1 MLILV
6 AHAATPGDPW
16 QLRAIR
22 GAADR
27 YIFVPAHDPVVTL
40 DPIHVENIAR
50 LAYGIAGDV
59 DTTDHEGLAE
69 RIWEEWLPSLRYD
82 GRVVVEPVDP
92 HERRRA
98 SIDDIALADRPFET
112 VHGLDSG
119 TINPTTFKNGLV
131 VDVAHA
137 AMASTP
143 TDLGLHRDR
152 TIVAT
157 VHAGDSTASFDG
169 EWRRRDEGHTRQR
182 VLHAPRVN
190 RYAEGVVHAL
200 ALYLA
205 EGTHALDHAD
215 RVDELLL
222 LDGPV
227 YPKELFTWEDRDPAL
242 GELAREAKPRAVAEA
257 YVRLVERFVERDV
270 PLAGFV
276 KNPTSRTI
284 VRALSRKGVES
295 PWPDDTALF
304 TRLLERR
311 EQGGDPTTGEGE
323 SAGGLDGSAGGG
335 NRSGGSTRSDRI
347 DDELT
352 FTTWFHSRGGPDGTI
367 AESGDALGID
377 RDLDPVLYEPTFMI
391 LYDPRTDV
399 TYKLEAPYA
408 FTRDEATRKRLTRQ
422 VLAEVATTRGPPAAV
437 QKADAL
443 ARISATEKAALRRKF
458 EERFDSDQQA
468 TYDDRRWGKADY

>member
-1 MLILV
+1 M
-6 AHAATPGDPW
+6 
-16 QLRAIR
+16 
-22 GAADR
+22 
-27 YIFVPAHDPVVTL
+27 TL

-59 DTTDHEGLAE
+59 DTTDHEDLAG
-69 RIWEEWLPSLRYD
+69 RVWDDWLPGLRHD
-82 GRVVVEPVDP
+82 GRVVIEPVAD

-98 SIDDIALADRPFET
+98 RIDDVALAERPFET

-137 AMASTP
+137 AMAAEP
-143 TDLGLHRDR
+143 TDLELHRDR

-157 VHAGDSTASFDG
+157 VHAGDSTADFDG
-169 EWRRRDEGHTRQR
+169 EWTRRDAGHTRQR

-215 RVDELLL
+215 RVEELLV
-222 LDGPV
+222 LDGPI
-227 YPKELFTWEDRDPAL
+227 YPKELFTWGDRDPEL
-242 GELAREAKPRAVAEA
+242 GELAREAKPRAVVEK
-257 YVRLVERFVERDV
+257 YVRLVERFVEREV

-276 KNPTSRTI
+276 KNPSSRTI
-284 VRALSRKGVES
+284 VGSLTRKGIES

-311 EQGGDPTTGEGE
+311 EASGDPRDPERA
-323 SAGGLDGSAGGG
+323 AGGRLE
-335 NRSGGSTRSDRI
+335 
-347 DDELT
+347 DDLT
-352 FTTWFHSRGGPDGTI
+352 FTTWFHSRGGADRTM
-367 AESGDALGID
+367 AADADALGID
-377 RDLDPVLYEPTFMI
+377 RKLDPELYEPTFMI

-408 FTRDEATRKRLTRQ
+408 FTREAETRDRLTRQ
-422 VLAEVATTRGPPAAV
+422 VLGDVATTRGPPTAV
-437 QKADAL
+437 GKADSL
-443 ARISATEKAALRRKF
+443 ARIDATEKAALRRKF
-458 EERFDSDQQA
+458 EERFDSEQQA
-468 TYDDRRWGKADY
+468 TYDDRRWGKDRY

>member
-1 MLILV
+1 M
-6 AHAATPGDPW
+6 
-16 QLRAIR
+16 
-22 GAADR
+22 
-27 YIFVPAHDPVVTL
+27 TL

-59 DTTDHEGLAE
+59 DTTDHDDLAGTV
-69 RIWEEWLPSLRYD
+69 WNDWLPDLRRD
-82 GRVVVEPVDP
+82 GRTVIEPVDD

-98 SIDDIALADRPFET
+98 QIDDAALAARPFET

-137 AMASTP
+137 AMASEP
-143 TDLGLHRDR
+143 TDLDLHRDR

-157 VHAGDSTASFDG
+157 VHAGDSTADFDG
-169 EWRRRDEGHTRQR
+169 EWTERDEGHTRQR

-205 EGTHALDHAD
+205 EGTHALYHAD
-215 RVDELLL
+215 RVDDLLV
-222 LDGPV
+222 LDGPI
-227 YPKELFTWEDRDPAL
+227 YPKELFTWDDRNPEL
-242 GELAREAKPRAVAEA
+242 GALAREAKPRAVVEN

-270 PLAGFV
+270 PLVGFV
-276 KNPTSRTI
+276 KNPSSGTV
-284 VRALSRKGVES
+284 VRSLAREGVEP

-311 EQGGDPTTGEGE
+311 DADGGPG
-323 SAGGLDGSAGGG
+323 DGSGTEVPGDE
-335 NRSGGSTRSDRI
+335 TRAVGERV
-347 DDELT
+347 DDEIT
-352 FTTWFHSRGGPDGTI
+352 FTTWFHSRGGADETM
-367 AESGDALGID
+367 AADRDALGID
-377 RDLDPVLYEPTFMI
+377 RELAPALYEPTFMV

-408 FTRDEATRKRLTRQ
+408 FTRDRDTRERLTRQ
-422 VLAEVATTRGPPAAV
+422 VLADVAASRGPPEAV
-437 QKADAL
+437 AKADEL
-443 ARISATEKAALRRKF
+443 ARIAATEKAALRRAF
-458 EERFDSDQQA
+458 EDRFDSEQQS
-468 TYDDRRWGKADY
+468 TYDDHRWGKTRL

>member
-1 MLILV
+1 
-6 AHAATPGDPW
+6 
-16 QLRAIR
+16 
-22 GAADR
+22 
-27 YIFVPAHDPVVTL
+27 VTL

-59 DTTDHEGLAE
+59 DTTDHEDLAG
-69 RIWEEWLPSLRYD
+69 RVWDDWLPGLRHD
-82 GRVVVEPVDP
+82 GRVVIEPVAD

-98 SIDDIALADRPFET
+98 RIDDVALAERPFET

-137 AMASTP
+137 AMAAEP
-143 TDLGLHRDR
+143 TDLELHRDR

-157 VHAGDSTASFDG
+157 VHAGDSTADFDG
-169 EWRRRDEGHTRQR
+169 EWTRRDAGHTRQR

-215 RVDELLL
+215 RVEELLV
-222 LDGPV
+222 LDGPI
-227 YPKELFTWEDRDPAL
+227 YPKELFTWGDRDPEL
-242 GELAREAKPRAVAEA
+242 GELAREAKPRAVVEK
-257 YVRLVERFVERDV
+257 YVRLVERFVEREV

-276 KNPTSRTI
+276 KNPSSRTI
-284 VRALSRKGVES
+284 VGSLTRKGIES

-311 EQGGDPTTGEGE
+311 EASGDPRDPERA
-323 SAGGLDGSAGGG
+323 AGGRLE
-335 NRSGGSTRSDRI
+335 
-347 DDELT
+347 DDLT
-352 FTTWFHSRGGPDGTI
+352 FTTWFHSRGGADRTM
-367 AESGDALGID
+367 AADADALGID
-377 RDLDPVLYEPTFMI
+377 RELDPELYEPTFMI

-408 FTRDEATRKRLTRQ
+408 FTREAETRDRLTRQ
-422 VLAEVATTRGPPAAV
+422 VLGDVATTRGPPTAV
-437 QKADAL
+437 GKADSL
-443 ARISATEKAALRRKF
+443 ARIDATEKAALRRKF
-458 EERFDSDQQA
+458 EERFDSEQQA
-468 TYDDRRWGKADY
+468 TYDDRRWGKDRY

>member
-1 MLILV
+1 M
-6 AHAATPGDPW
+6 
-16 QLRAIR
+16 
-22 GAADR
+22 
-27 YIFVPAHDPVVTL
+27 TL
-40 DPIHVENIAR
+40 DPIHVENIAQ
-50 LAYGIAGDV
+50 LAYGIADDV
-59 DTTDHEGLAE
+59 DTTDHDDLAG
-69 RIWEEWLPSLRYD
+69 RVWRDWLPELRRD
-82 GRVVVEPVDP
+82 GRVVIEAVDE

-98 SIDDIALADRPFET
+98 PVDDSALTDRPFET

-137 AMASTP
+137 AMASAP
-143 TDLGLHRDR
+143 SDLDLHRDR

-169 EWRRRDEGHTRQR
+169 EWRSRDDGHTRQR

-215 RVDELLL
+215 EVDDLLV
-222 LDGPV
+222 LDGPI
-227 YPKELFTWEDRDPAL
+227 YPKELFTWNDRNPEL
-242 GELAREAKPRAVAEA
+242 GALAREAKPRAVVEK

-276 KNPTSRTI
+276 KNPSSGTV
-284 VRALSRKGVES
+284 VRALARKGVEP

-311 EQGGDPTTGEGE
+311 EGDDE
-323 SAGGLDGSAGGG
+323 SAGGARAG
-335 NRSGGSTRSDRI
+335 RSDRV

-352 FTTWFHSRGGPDGTI
+352 FTTWFRSRGDADATM
-367 AESGDALGID
+367 AADGDALGIE
-377 RDLDPVLYEPTFMI
+377 RELDPELYEPTFMI
-391 LYDPRTDV
+391 VYDPRTDV

-408 FTRDEATRKRLTRQ
+408 FARDDSVRDRLTRQ
-422 VLAEVATTRGPPAAV
+422 VLADVATTRGPPEAV
-437 QKADAL
+437 GKADEL

-458 EERFDSDQQA
+458 EEHFDSDQQA
-468 TYDDRRWGKADY
+468 TYDDQRWGKEPY

>member
-1 MLILV
+1 M
-6 AHAATPGDPW
+6 
-16 QLRAIR
+16 
-22 GAADR
+22 
-27 YIFVPAHDPVVTL
+27 TL

-59 DTTDHEGLAE
+59 DTTDHDDLAG
-69 RIWEEWLPSLRYD
+69 RVWRDWLPELRRD
-82 GRVVVEPVDP
+82 GRVVIEPVDG

-98 SIDDIALADRPFET
+98 PIDDAALADRPFET

-137 AMASTP
+137 AMASAP
-143 TDLGLHRDR
+143 SDLDLHRDR

-169 EWRRRDEGHTRQR
+169 EWRERDDGHTRQR

-205 EGTHALDHAD
+205 EGTHALDHANE
-215 RVDELLL
+215 VDDLLV
-222 LDGPV
+222 LDGPI
-227 YPKELFTWEDRDPAL
+227 YPKELFTWDDRNPEL
-242 GELAREAKPRAVAEA
+242 GALAREAKPRAVVEK

-276 KNPTSRTI
+276 KNPSSGTI
-284 VRALSRKGVES
+284 VRALARKGVEP

-311 EQGGDPTTGEGE
+311 EGDGEGE
-323 SAGGLDGSAGGG
+323 RGGASGDGGAPGDGARDG
-335 NRSGGSTRSDRI
+335 RPDRV

-352 FTTWFHSRGGPDGTI
+352 FTTWFRSRGGADATM
-367 AESGDALGID
+367 AADGDALGIE
-377 RDLDPVLYEPTFMI
+377 RELDPELYEPTFMVV
-391 LYDPRTDV
+391 YDPRTDV

-408 FTRDEATRKRLTRQ
+408 FARNPEVRDRLTRQ
-422 VLAEVATTRGPPAAV
+422 VLADVATTRGPPEAV
-437 QKADAL
+437 GKADEL

-468 TYDDRRWGKADY
+468 TYDDRRWGKEPY

>member
-1 MLILV
+1 M
-6 AHAATPGDPW
+6 
-16 QLRAIR
+16 
-22 GAADR
+22 
-27 YIFVPAHDPVVTL
+27 TL

-59 DTTDHEGLAE
+59 DTTDHEDLAG
-69 RIWEEWLPSLRYD
+69 RVWDDWLPGLRHD
-82 GRVVVEPVDP
+82 GRVVIEPVAD

-98 SIDDIALADRPFET
+98 RIDDVALAERPFET

-137 AMASTP
+137 AMAAEP
-143 TDLGLHRDR
+143 TDLELHRDR

-157 VHAGDSTASFDG
+157 VHAGDSTADFDG
-169 EWRRRDEGHTRQR
+169 EWTRRDAGHTRQR

-215 RVDELLL
+215 RVEELLV
-222 LDGPV
+222 LDGPI
-227 YPKELFTWEDRDPAL
+227 YPKELFTWGDRDPEL
-242 GELAREAKPRAVAEA
+242 GELAREAKPRAVVEK
-257 YVRLVERFVERDV
+257 YVRLVERFVEREV

-276 KNPTSRTI
+276 KNPSSRTV
-284 VRALSRKGVES
+284 VRSLTRKGIES

-311 EQGGDPTTGEGE
+311 EASGDPRDPERA
-323 SAGGLDGSAGGG
+323 AGGRLE
-335 NRSGGSTRSDRI
+335 
-347 DDELT
+347 DDLT
-352 FTTWFHSRGGPDGTI
+352 FTTWFHSRGGADRTM
-367 AESGDALGID
+367 AADADALGID
-377 RDLDPVLYEPTFMI
+377 RELDPELYEPTFMI

-408 FTRDEATRKRLTRQ
+408 FTREAETRDRLTRQ
-422 VLAEVATTRGPPAAV
+422 VLGDVATTRGPPTAV
-437 QKADAL
+437 GKADSL
-443 ARISATEKAALRRKF
+443 ARIDATEKAALRRKF
-458 EERFDSDQQA
+458 EERFDSEQQA
-468 TYDDRRWGKADY
+468 TYDDRRWGKDRY

>member
-1 MLILV
+1 M
-6 AHAATPGDPW
+6 
-16 QLRAIR
+16 
-22 GAADR
+22 
-27 YIFVPAHDPVVTL
+27 TL

-59 DTTDHEGLAE
+59 DTSDHEDVAGQVWAD
-69 RIWEEWLPSLRYD
+69 WLPELRRD
-82 GRVVVEPVDP
+82 GRVVVEPVAD
-92 HERRRA
+92 HERRLVP
-98 SIDDIALADRPFET
+98 IDDVALAERPFET

-137 AMASTP
+137 AMAAEP
-143 TDLGLHRDR
+143 TDLDLHRDR

-157 VHAGDSTASFDG
+157 VHTGDSTASFDG
-169 EWRRRDEGHTRQR
+169 AWTKRDEGHTRQR

-215 RVDELLL
+215 RVDELLI
-222 LDGPV
+222 LDGPI
-227 YPKELFTWEDRDPAL
+227 YPKELFTWNDRDPEL
-242 GELAREAKPRAVAEA
+242 GELAREAKPRAVVEK
-257 YVRLVERFVERDV
+257 YVRLVERFVERGV

-276 KNPTSRTI
+276 KNPSSRTI
-284 VRALSRKGVES
+284 VRSLARAGFES

-311 EQGGDPTTGEGE
+311 ENGDAERVDD
-323 SAGGLDGSAGGG
+323 GL
-335 NRSGGSTRSDRI
+335 TC
-347 DDELT
+347 
-352 FTTWFHSRGGPDGTI
+352 TTWFHSRGGADRTM
-367 AESGDALGID
+367 AADGDALGID
-377 RDLDPVLYEPTFMI
+377 RRLDPELYEPTFTVV
-391 LYDPRTDV
+391 YDPRTDV

-408 FTRDEATRKRLTRQ
+408 FTRDPETRERLMRQ
-422 VLAEVATTRGPPAAV
+422 VLADVATTRGPPEAV
-437 QKADAL
+437 AKADAL
-443 ARISATEKAALRRKF
+443 ARIDATEKAALRRKF

-468 TYDDRRWGKADY
+468 TYDDHRWGKSRY

>member
-1 MLILV
+1 M
-6 AHAATPGDPW
+6 
-16 QLRAIR
+16 
-22 GAADR
+22 
-27 YIFVPAHDPVVTL
+27 TL

-59 DTTDHEGLAE
+59 DTTDHDDLAG
-69 RIWEEWLPSLRYD
+69 RVWRDWLPELRRD
-82 GRVVVEPVDP
+82 GRVVIEPVGD
-92 HERRRA
+92 HERRLA
-98 SIDDIALADRPFET
+98 PIDDAALAERPFET

-137 AMASTP
+137 AMASAP
-143 TDLGLHRDR
+143 TELELHRDR

-157 VHAGDSTASFDG
+157 VHAGDSTADFDDD
-169 EWRRRDEGHTRQR
+169 WRKRDDGHTRQR

-215 RVDELLL
+215 EVDDLLV
-222 LDGPV
+222 LDGPI
-227 YPKELFTWEDRDPAL
+227 YPKELFTWDDRDPEL
-242 GELAREAKPRAVAEA
+242 GALAREAKPKAVVEK

-276 KNPTSRTI
+276 KNPSSGTI
-284 VRALSRKGVES
+284 VRALGRKGVEP

-311 EQGGDPTTGEGE
+311 EEG
-323 SAGGLDGSAGGG
+323 SRAGGTDRGDATGGARGDRLDDA
-335 NRSGGSTRSDRI
+335 
-347 DDELT
+347 LT
-352 FTTWFHSRGGPDGTI
+352 FTTWFHSRGGADATM
-367 AESGDALGID
+367 AADGDALGID
-377 RDLDPVLYEPTFMI
+377 RALDPELYEPTFTVV
-391 LYDPRTDV
+391 YDPRTDV

-408 FTRDEATRKRLTRQ
+408 FTRDAETRDRLTRQ
-422 VLAEVATTRGPPAAV
+422 VLADVATTRGPPEAV
-437 QKADAL
+437 AKADEL
-443 ARISATEKAALRRKF
+443 ARIDATEKAALRRKF

-468 TYDDRRWGKADY
+468 TYDDLRWGKADL

>member
-1 MLILV
+1 M
-6 AHAATPGDPW
+6 
-16 QLRAIR
+16 
-22 GAADR
+22 
-27 YIFVPAHDPVVTL
+27 TL

-59 DTTDHEGLAE
+59 DTTDHEDLAGQV
-69 RIWEEWLPSLRYD
+69 WEEWLPELYHD
-82 GRVVVEPVDP
+82 GRVVVEPVDD
-92 HERRRA
+92 HERRLA
-98 SIDDIALADRPFET
+98 PIDDIALADRPFET

-137 AMASTP
+137 AMASEP

-157 VHAGDSTASFDG
+157 VHAGDSTANFDG
-169 EWRRRDEGHTRQR
+169 EWTKRDAGHTRQR

-215 RVDELLL
+215 EVGELLV
-222 LDGPV
+222 LDGPI
-227 YPKELFTWEDRDPAL
+227 YPKELFTWKDRDPEL
-242 GELAREAKPRAVAEA
+242 GELAREAKPQAVVEK

-276 KNPTSRTI
+276 KNPASRTI
-284 VRALSRKGVES
+284 VRTLSRKGVES

-311 EQGGDPTTGEGE
+311 EGGDDGEQ
-323 SAGGLDGSAGGG
+323 
-335 NRSGGSTRSDRI
+335 I
-347 DDELT
+347 DDALT
-352 FTTWFHSRGGPDGTI
+352 FTTWFHSRGGADGTM
-367 AESGDALGID
+367 AADGDALGIE
-377 RDLDPVLYEPTFMI
+377 RRLDPTLYEPTFML
-391 LYDPRTDV
+391 LYDPRTDI

-408 FTRDEATRKRLTRQ
+408 FTRSAETRERLTRQ

-437 QKADAL
+437 SKADAL
-443 ARISATEKAALRRKF
+443 ARIDTTEKAALRRKF

-468 TYDDRRWGKADY
+468 TYDDHRWGKDRL

>member
-1 MLILV
+1 M
-6 AHAATPGDPW
+6 
-16 QLRAIR
+16 
-22 GAADR
+22 
-27 YIFVPAHDPVVTL
+27 TL

-50 LAYGIAGDV
+50 LAYGIAADV
-59 DTTDHEGLAE
+59 DTTDHENLAE
-69 RIWEEWLPSLRYD
+69 QVWAEWLPELYRD
-82 GRVVVEPVDP
+82 GRVVIEPVGD
-92 HERRRA
+92 HERRRTP
-98 SIDDIALADRPFET
+98 IDDVALAERPFGT

-137 AMASTP
+137 AMAAEP
-143 TDLGLHRDR
+143 TRLDLHRDR

-157 VHAGDSTASFDG
+157 VHAGDSTADFDG
-169 EWRRRDEGHTRQR
+169 EWTERDAGHTRQR

-215 RVDELLL
+215 RVDELLV
-222 LDGPV
+222 LDGPI
-227 YPKELFTWEDRDPAL
+227 YPKELFTWEDRDPEL
-242 GELAREAKPRAVAEA
+242 GELAREAKPRAVVEK

-276 KNPTSRTI
+276 KNPASRTV
-284 VRALSRKGVES
+284 VRALSRKGVEA

-311 EQGGDPTTGEGE
+311 EASGEQRTSSGRADGE
-323 SAGGLDGSAGGG
+323 
-335 NRSGGSTRSDRI
+335 RV

-352 FTTWFHSRGGPDGTI
+352 FTTWFHSRGGADGTM
-367 AESGDALGID
+367 AADGDALGID
-377 RDLDPVLYEPTFMI
+377 RRLDPELYEPTFMV

-408 FTRDEATRKRLTRQ
+408 FTRDRDTRDRLTRQ
-422 VLAEVATTRGPPAAV
+422 VLADVATTRGPPEAV
-437 QKADAL
+437 AKADEL
-443 ARISATEKAALRRKF
+443 ARIAATEKAALRRKF

-468 TYDDRRWGKADY
+468 TYDDLRWGKDRLL

>member
-1 MLILV
+1 
-6 AHAATPGDPW
+6 
-16 QLRAIR
+16 
-22 GAADR
+22 
-27 YIFVPAHDPVVTL
+27 VTL

-59 DTTDHEGLAE
+59 DTTDHDDLAG
-69 RIWEEWLPSLRYD
+69 RVWRDWLPELRRD
-82 GRVVVEPVDP
+82 GRVVIEPVGD
-92 HERRRA
+92 HERRLA
-98 SIDDIALADRPFET
+98 PVDDAALAERPFET

-137 AMASTP
+137 AMASEP
-143 TDLGLHRDR
+143 TDLDLHRDR

-157 VHAGDSTASFDG
+157 VHAGDSTADFDDD
-169 EWRRRDEGHTRQR
+169 WRKRDDGHTRQR

-215 RVDELLL
+215 EVDDLLV
-222 LDGPV
+222 LDGPI
-227 YPKELFTWEDRDPAL
+227 YPKELFTWDDRNPEL
-242 GELAREAKPRAVAEA
+242 GALAREAKPRAVVEK

-276 KNPTSRTI
+276 KNPSSGTI
-284 VRALSRKGVES
+284 VRALGRKGVEP

-311 EQGGDPTTGEGE
+311 EAGSRAGGAAGGDGDD
-323 SAGGLDGSAGGG
+323 AAGSARG
-335 NRSGGSTRSDRI
+335 DRL
-347 DDELT
+347 DDALT
-352 FTTWFHSRGGPDGTI
+352 FTTWFHSRGGADATM
-367 AESGDALGID
+367 AADGDALGID
-377 RDLDPVLYEPTFMI
+377 RELDPELYEPTFTVV
-391 LYDPRTDV
+391 YDPRTDV

-408 FTRDEATRKRLTRQ
+408 FTRDAETRDRLTRQ
-422 VLAEVATTRGPPAAV
+422 VLADVATTRGPPEAV
-437 QKADAL
+437 AKADEL
-443 ARISATEKAALRRKF
+443 ARIDATEKAALRRKF

-468 TYDDRRWGKADY
+468 TYDDLRWDKARF

>member
-1 MLILV
+1 
-6 AHAATPGDPW
+6 
-16 QLRAIR
+16 
-22 GAADR
+22 
-27 YIFVPAHDPVVTL
+27 VTL

-59 DTTDHEGLAE
+59 DTTDHDDLAG
-69 RIWEEWLPSLRYD
+69 RVWRDWLPELRRD
-82 GRVVVEPVDP
+82 GRVVIEPVDG

-98 SIDDIALADRPFET
+98 PIDDAALADRPFET

-137 AMASTP
+137 AMASAP
-143 TDLGLHRDR
+143 SDLDLHRDR

-169 EWRRRDEGHTRQR
+169 EWRERDDGHTRQR

-205 EGTHALDHAD
+205 EGTHALDHANE
-215 RVDELLL
+215 VDDLLV
-222 LDGPV
+222 LDGPI
-227 YPKELFTWEDRDPAL
+227 YPKELFTWDDRNPEL
-242 GELAREAKPRAVAEA
+242 GALAREAKPRAVVEK

-276 KNPTSRTI
+276 KNPSSGTI
-284 VRALSRKGVES
+284 VRALARKGVEP

-311 EQGGDPTTGEGE
+311 EGDGEGE
-323 SAGGLDGSAGGG
+323 RGGASGDGGAPGDGARDG
-335 NRSGGSTRSDRI
+335 RPDRV

-352 FTTWFHSRGGPDGTI
+352 FTTWFRSRGGADATM
-367 AESGDALGID
+367 AADGDALGIE
-377 RDLDPVLYEPTFMI
+377 RELDPELYEPTFMVV
-391 LYDPRTDV
+391 YDPRTDV

-408 FTRDEATRKRLTRQ
+408 FARDPSVRDRLTRQ
-422 VLAEVATTRGPPAAV
+422 VLADVATTRGPPEAV
-437 QKADAL
+437 GKADEL

-468 TYDDRRWGKADY
+468 TYDDRRWGKEPY

>member
-1 MLILV
+1 M
-6 AHAATPGDPW
+6 
-16 QLRAIR
+16 
-22 GAADR
+22 
-27 YIFVPAHDPVVTL
+27 TL
-40 DPIHVENIAR
+40 DPIHVENIAQ
-50 LAYGIAGDV
+50 LAYGIANDV
-59 DTTDHEGLAE
+59 DTTDHDDLAGQVW
-69 RIWEEWLPSLRYD
+69 RDWLPELRRD
-82 GRVVVEPVDP
+82 GRVVVEPVDD

-98 SIDDIALADRPFET
+98 PIDDAALAERPFET

-137 AMASTP
+137 AMASAP
-143 TDLGLHRDR
+143 TDLDLHRDR

-157 VHAGDSTASFDG
+157 VHAGDSTADFDDD
-169 EWRRRDEGHTRQR
+169 WTRRDDGHTRQR

-215 RVDELLL
+215 RVDDLLV
-222 LDGPV
+222 LDGPI
-227 YPKELFTWEDRDPAL
+227 YPKELFTWDDRNPEL
-242 GELAREAKPRAVAEA
+242 GALAREAKPRAVVEN
-257 YVRLVERFVERDV
+257 YVRLVERFVERGV

-276 KNPTSRTI
+276 KNPASGVV
-284 VRALSRKGVES
+284 VRALARAGFEP

-311 EQGGDPTTGEGE
+311 EDDADGE
-323 SAGGLDGSAGGG
+323 
-335 NRSGGSTRSDRI
+335 RV

-352 FTTWFHSRGGPDGTI
+352 FTTWFHSRGGADETM
-367 AESGDALGID
+367 AADRDALGID
-377 RDLDPVLYEPTFMI
+377 REFDPELYEPTFMI
-391 LYDPRTDV
+391 VYDPRTDV

-408 FTRDEATRKRLTRQ
+408 FTRDADTRDRLTRQ
-422 VLAEVATTRGPPAAV
+422 VLADVATTRGPPEAV
-437 QKADAL
+437 AKADEL
-443 ARISATEKAALRRKF
+443 ARIATSEKAALRRKF

-468 TYDDRRWGKADY
+468 NYDDLRWGKTRF

>member
-1 MLILV
+1 M
-6 AHAATPGDPW
+6 
-16 QLRAIR
+16 
-22 GAADR
+22 
-27 YIFVPAHDPVVTL
+27 TL
-40 DPIHVENIAR
+40 DPIHVENIAQ

-59 DTTDHEGLAE
+59 DTTDHDDLAG
-69 RIWEEWLPSLRYD
+69 RVWRDWLPELRRD
-82 GRVVVEPVDP
+82 GRVVIEPVDE

-98 SIDDIALADRPFET
+98 PIDDVALTDRPFET

-137 AMASTP
+137 AMASAP
-143 TDLGLHRDR
+143 SDLDLHRDR

-169 EWRRRDEGHTRQR
+169 EWRERDDGHTRQR

-215 RVDELLL
+215 AVDDLLV
-222 LDGPV
+222 LDGPI
-227 YPKELFTWEDRDPAL
+227 YPKELFTWDDRNPEL
-242 GELAREAKPRAVAEA
+242 GALAREAKPRAVVEK

-276 KNPTSRTI
+276 KNPSSGTI
-284 VRALSRKGVES
+284 VRALARKGIEP

-311 EQGGDPTTGEGE
+311 EAE
-323 SAGGLDGSAGGG
+323 GSAGGG
-335 NRSGGSTRSDRI
+335 RSEGSGRTERV

-352 FTTWFHSRGGPDGTI
+352 FTTWFRSRGGADATM
-367 AESGDALGID
+367 AADGDALGID
-377 RDLDPVLYEPTFMI
+377 RELDPELYEPTFMVV
-391 LYDPRTDV
+391 YDPRTDV
-399 TYKLEAPYA
+399 TYKLETPYA
-408 FTRDEATRKRLTRQ
+408 FARDDAVRDRLTRQ
-422 VLAEVATTRGPPAAV
+422 VLADVATTRGPPEAV
-437 QKADAL
+437 GKADEL

-468 TYDDRRWGKADY
+468 TYDDQRWGKAPY

>member
-1 MLILV
+1 M
-6 AHAATPGDPW
+6 
-16 QLRAIR
+16 
-22 GAADR
+22 
-27 YIFVPAHDPVVTL
+27 TL

-59 DTTDHEGLAE
+59 DTTDHEDLAG
-69 RIWEEWLPSLRYD
+69 RVWDDWLPGLRHD
-82 GRVVVEPVDP
+82 GRVVIEPVAD

-98 SIDDIALADRPFET
+98 RIDDVALAERPFET

-137 AMASTP
+137 AMASAP
-143 TDLGLHRDR
+143 TELELHRDR

-157 VHAGDSTASFDG
+157 VHAGDSTADFDDD
-169 EWRRRDEGHTRQR
+169 WRKRDDGHTRQR

-215 RVDELLL
+215 EVDDLLV
-222 LDGPV
+222 LDGPI
-227 YPKELFTWEDRDPAL
+227 YPKELFTWDDRDPEL
-242 GELAREAKPRAVAEA
+242 GALAREAKPKAVVEK

-276 KNPTSRTI
+276 KNPSSGTI
-284 VRALSRKGVES
+284 VRALGRKGVEP

-311 EQGGDPTTGEGE
+311 EEG
-323 SAGGLDGSAGGG
+323 SRAGGTDRGDATGGARGDRLDDA
-335 NRSGGSTRSDRI
+335 
-347 DDELT
+347 LT
-352 FTTWFHSRGGPDGTI
+352 FTTWFHSRGGADATM
-367 AESGDALGID
+367 AADGDALGID
-377 RDLDPVLYEPTFMI
+377 RALDPELYEPTFTVV
-391 LYDPRTDV
+391 YDPRTDV

-408 FTRDEATRKRLTRQ
+408 FTRDAETRDRLTRQ
-422 VLAEVATTRGPPAAV
+422 VLADVATTRGPPEAV
-437 QKADAL
+437 AKADEL
-443 ARISATEKAALRRKF
+443 ARIDATEKAALRRKF

-468 TYDDRRWGKADY
+468 TYDDLRWGKADL

>member
-1 MLILV
+1 M
-6 AHAATPGDPW
+6 G
-16 QLRAIR
+16 LRSTKRAGR
-22 GAADR
+22 FYFEPRHGTL
-27 YIFVPAHDPVVTL
+27 VTL

-59 DTTDHEGLAE
+59 DTTDHEDLAGQV
-69 RIWEEWLPSLRYD
+69 WTEWLPALYRD
-82 GRVVVEPVDP
+82 GRVVVEPVAG
-92 HERRRA
+92 HERRLA
-98 SIDDIALADRPFET
+98 SIDDVALAERPFGT

-137 AMASTP
+137 AMAANP
-143 TDLGLHRDR
+143 TDLDLHRDR

-157 VHAGDSTASFDG
+157 VHAGDSTADFDG
-169 EWRRRDEGHTRQR
+169 EWTERDAGHTRQR

-215 RVDELLL
+215 EVDELLV
-222 LDGPV
+222 LDGPI
-227 YPKELFTWEDRDPAL
+227 YPKELFTWQDRDPEL
-242 GELAREAKPRAVAEA
+242 GELAREAKPRAVVEK

-276 KNPTSRTI
+276 KNPSSRTI
-284 VRALSRKGVES
+284 VRSLDRKGFES

-311 EQGGDPTTGEGE
+311 GGPGSDRVEGGPGREGVGNAGDGGEGDDRGQ
-323 SAGGLDGSAGGG
+323 A
-335 NRSGGSTRSDRI
+335 SDSERV
-347 DDELT
+347 DDALT
-352 FTTWFHSRGGPDGTI
+352 FTTWFHSRGGADRTM
-367 AESGDALGID
+367 AADGDALGIE
-377 RDLDPVLYEPTFMI
+377 RRLDAELYEPTFMVV
-391 LYDPRTDV
+391 YDPRTDV
-399 TYKLEAPYA
+399 TYKLESPYA
-408 FTRDEATRKRLTRQ
+408 FTRDDATRERLTRQ

-437 QKADAL
+437 GKADEL
-443 ARISATEKAALRRKF
+443 ARISTTEKAALRRKF

-468 TYDDRRWGKADY
+468 TYDDHRWGKTQY

>member
-1 MLILV
+1 
-6 AHAATPGDPW
+6 
-16 QLRAIR
+16 
-22 GAADR
+22 
-27 YIFVPAHDPVVTL
+27 VTL

-59 DTTDHEGLAE
+59 DTTDHEDLAG
-69 RIWEEWLPSLRYD
+69 RVWDDWLPGLRHD
-82 GRVVVEPVDP
+82 GRVVIEPVAD

-98 SIDDIALADRPFET
+98 RIDDVALAERPFET

-137 AMASTP
+137 AMAAEP
-143 TDLGLHRDR
+143 TDLELHRDR

-157 VHAGDSTASFDG
+157 VHAGDSTADFDG
-169 EWRRRDEGHTRQR
+169 EWTRRDAGHTRQR

-215 RVDELLL
+215 RVEELLV
-222 LDGPV
+222 LDGPI
-227 YPKELFTWEDRDPAL
+227 YPKELFTWGDRDPEL
-242 GELAREAKPRAVAEA
+242 GELAREAKPRAVVEK
-257 YVRLVERFVERDV
+257 YVRLVERFVEREV

-276 KNPTSRTI
+276 KNPSSRTI
-284 VRALSRKGVES
+284 VGSLTRKGIES

-311 EQGGDPTTGEGE
+311 EASGDPRDPER
-323 SAGGLDGSAGGG
+323 AGGG
-335 NRSGGSTRSDRI
+335 RLE
-347 DDELT
+347 DDLT
-352 FTTWFHSRGGPDGTI
+352 FTTWFHSRGGADRTM
-367 AESGDALGID
+367 AADADALGID
-377 RDLDPVLYEPTFMI
+377 RELDPELYEPTFMI

-408 FTRDEATRKRLTRQ
+408 FTREAETRDRLTRQ
-422 VLAEVATTRGPPAAV
+422 VLGDVATTRGPPTAV
-437 QKADAL
+437 GKADSL
-443 ARISATEKAALRRKF
+443 ARIDATEKAALRRKF
-458 EERFDSDQQA
+458 EERFDSEQQA
-468 TYDDRRWGKADY
+468 TYDDRRWGKDRY